1 MSRPAPSDAAV
12 PPSHADADDEDALV
26 ARAGALSADDV
37 LAARARLGAATE
49 RTPVRVAPALAQRC
63 GARDVWL
70 KLDTLLPTGAFK
82 ERGALNALLML
93 SPEQARRGVVT
104 ASAGNH
110 AQALAYHG
118 GRLGVSVTVVMATHT
133 PQVKIAGARRLGA
146 RVMLEGDAFD
156 DALAQARRLEAE
168 DGLTLVHPFDDA
180 AVIAGQGVGILEFLE
195 DAPDIDTLLIPV
207 GGGGLIAGALLAAE
221 AAGGPRREVLGV
233 EPAMYPSMRLAL
245 GDAAALLD
253 MEGDP
258 EARHGVLG
266 GHTIAEG
273 VAVKRAGLL
282 TAAVCRRFGLT
293 AQDIVLVS
301 EPAIEEA
308 IVELAMTEKLVSEG
322 AGALGLAAVIEH
334 EDRVRERRVGLHV
347 CGGNIDARLFAQVL
361 ARHLVRTRRRARL
374 RVECFDRPGS
384 LADVTAA
391 LTAEGV
397 NIIDVLHNRM
407 VVDVPAKETRVDF
420 VIETDDA
427 AITEAVVARLRRSGF
442 PRARILDERE

>member
-1 MSRPAPSDAAV
+1 MAV
-12 PPSHADADDEDALV
+12 SETREAADASALTPE
-26 ARAGALSADDV
+26 DV
-37 LAARARLGAATE
+37 LAARARLGEAVE
-49 RTPVRVAPALAQRC
+49 RTPARAAPALARQS
-63 GARDVWL
+63 GARNIWL

-82 ERGALNALLML
+82 ERGALNALLKL
-93 SPEQARRGVVT
+93 SPDQARRGVVT

-118 GRLGVSVTVVMATHT
+118 GRLGVAVTVVMATHT
-133 PQVKIAGARRLGA
+133 PQVKIAGTRRLGA
-146 RVMLEGDAFD
+146 RVVLEGEAFD
-156 DALAQARRLEAE
+156 DALAEARRLEADE
-168 DGLTLVHPFDDA
+168 GLTLIHPFDDA

-207 GGGGLIAGALLAAE
+207 GGGGLIAGALLAAQ

-245 GDAAALLD
+245 SENAEALD
-253 MEGDP
+253 VEGDP

-273 VAVKRAGLL
+273 VAVKRAGAL
-282 TAAVCRRFGLT
+282 TAALCRNLSLT

-308 IVELAMTEKLVSEG
+308 IVALAMTEKLVTEG

-334 EDRVRERRVGLHV
+334 EDRVRERAVGLHV
-347 CGGNIDARLFAQVL
+347 CGGNIDARLLAQVL

-384 LADVTAA
+384 LAEVTAA